1 MQCLLAFLGEK
12 LEQKLS
18 RDLLPLVV
26 NNLAAAAADEVG
38 GDAAAAEVVAVVVVA
53 VAVVVDVSDLIS
65 IWSGS
70 PLRMSTRSLIRRSRD
85 G

>member
-18 RDLLPLVV
+18 RDLLPSVV
-26 NNLAAAAADEVG
+26 NKLAAVAADEVV
-38 GDAAAAEVVAVVVVA
+38 GDAAAVVV

-70 PLRMSTRSLIRRSRD
+70 PLRMSTLSLIRRSRD

>member
-1 MQCLLAFLGEK
+1 MQCLLVFLGEK

-18 RDLLPLVV
+18 RDLLPSVV
-26 NNLAAAAADEVG
+26 NELAAVAADEV
-38 GDAAAAEVVAVVVVA
+38 VV

-70 PLRMSTRSLIRRSRD
+70 PLRMSTLSLIRRSRD
-85 G
+85 GWRWCCNFGFR

>member
-1 MQCLLAFLGEK
+1 MNE
-12 LEQKLS
+12 
-18 RDLLPLVV
+18 
-26 NNLAAAAADEVG
+26 LAAVAADEVV
-38 GDAAAAEVVAVVVVA
+38 GDAAAVVV

-70 PLRMSTRSLIRRSRD
+70 PLRMSTLSLIRRSRD

>member
-1 MQCLLAFLGEK
+1 MQCLLVFLGEK

-18 RDLLPLVV
+18 RDLLPSVV
-26 NNLAAAAADEVG
+26 NELAAVAADEV
-38 GDAAAAEVVAVVVVA
+38 VV

-70 PLRMSTRSLIRRSRD
+70 PLRMSTLSLIRRSRD